1 MIVPV
6 MGHMIVIVIII
17 NLHRHRII
25 VVVVIDHCLFLM
37 MVIVRRWCIM
47 MMMMMIRIG
56 LMLRIDHRH
65 WWRIGPHI
73 RSSSSRIG
81 SISSHGHSGGTTTT
95 SWTRWSHHGSRD
107 ISIHSGT
114 GTRLLLLLLLLMTIL
129 IELNKFG
136 GELRHGVGH
145 TTGCTTTTTSRIS
158 IGISRSTSRGSC

>member
-1 MIVPV
+1 
-6 MGHMIVIVIII
+6 
-17 NLHRHRII
+17 
-25 VVVVIDHCLFLM
+25 
-37 MVIVRRWCIM
+37 M
-47 MMMMMIRIG
+47 MMMMMMGIG

-73 RSSSSRIG
+73 RSSSSSIGSIGSIG
-81 SISSHGHSGGTTTT
+81 SISSHGHSGTTTT

-114 GTRLLLLLLLLMTIL
+114 GTRLLLLMMMTIL

-145 TTGCTTTTTSRIS
+145 TGCTTIATSRIS
-158 IGISRSTSRGSC
+158 SIRRSSC